1 MSATIEQTIGELKAT
16 LIAYIEATY
25 HIGDPAM
32 VRQRQRLLEQVGG
45 IFQRPYLESTP
56 RYTAGRSYGEMT
68 ELPPAVREAFVALSN
83 PEEGPPVIFDPP
95 YQHQEQAV
103 HDVLVKAKNLM
114 IMTGTGSGKT
124 ESFLLPIVGK
134 LALEAAKRPDAFR
147 DFHAMRAIVLYPMN
161 ALVNDQLGRLRL
173 LFGNPRVVKLFENL
187 AGRPARFARY
197 TSRTPY
203 AGVRMKNKDGDRL
216 ASLGEFFAN
225 IENAARRHAAGKP
238 NVASEDAA
246 ASALFHEL
254 KTRGKWPAKESVADW
269 FGNPGDRWLT
279 ANGEFKRAVLRE
291 HDAELL
297 TRHEVQESPPD
308 LLITNYSM
316 LEYMMMRPIERP
328 IFDKTR
334 AWLDAFPD
342 EKILVVMDEAHL
354 YRGAQGAEVGLLL
367 RRFRERLNIGA
378 DRFQVICATASF
390 EDKENAG
397 RFGADLTGTEKSSFV
412 PVTGAYAF
420 RSPASGGTQSD
431 VDALNSVD
439 IDQFYDPDASMQL
452 KAVEGFLAYRQV
464 PSNKDVD
471 ACLFQALSGFKPF
484 NLLVNETMTGA
495 VPVAELGERVF
506 PGLDAPQSSTAIS
519 SLLAIGSRARTGPDK
534 PSLLPCRV
542 HSFFRGLPGLWVCL
556 DSGCSE
562 LDEDERGGPAGKMY
576 SQPWE
581 RCPCGSPV
589 LEYYTCRH
597 CGTSYARAYTDDVA
611 NPKRLWATPGE
622 RMQNDQGFF
631 DEFKPVDLLLEE
643 PAKPELGRA
652 AIYDLNSGMLD
663 SPRPSERHRTVY
675 LPPAAGD
682 LVSEDEDRSGS
693 PGEFVPCACCQGKPF
708 YGQSSVQD
716 HQTKGDQ
723 PFQALLSTQI
733 RIQPPGPQ
741 PSSEF
746 APLRGRKVLIFS
758 DSRQMAA
765 RLAPLLQTYS
775 LKDTVRALL
784 PLGLK
789 LLKGNTSLGPTVG
802 LDNAFLAVLVAAQ
815 KFGVRIRPSLKSGE
829 AMPRMDAVAPGGAL
843 SDTAIF
849 NLMNNQCPADLLS
862 AIVDVIRD
870 GNLGLEA
877 LAVASLRERSDLTE
891 QLIGLPTLPGLA
903 EDGASKLAVARAW
916 MRCWQRRPGPGI
928 WFRDMPQQWWSEE
941 VISHKGK
948 FSPMDRVLRPKGT
961 KRFFEKEWLPRL
973 AKIFTQ
979 KMDDGGTRILASF
992 LTLEMDGEWKRCM
1005 RCKSVHR
1012 PIAGVPTCIDCEA
1025 ENCHIFDPN
1034 EDEVFLARK
1043 GYYRTPVSQALETMR
1058 PNLISLIAAEH
1069 TAQLNAAQP
1078 DDAFSLA
1085 ENHEIRFQD
1094 VNLAWRETDPSEPAI
1109 DVLSST
1115 TTMEVGIDIGAL
1127 SGVALRNMPPGRAN
1141 YQQRAGRA
1149 GRRGNA
1155 VATVVAF
1162 GSSDS
1167 HDDHYFIR
1175 PDEMIRGPVTDPRLT
1190 LENEDIA
1197 RRHVRAFLLQRYHEA
1212 RTPDID
1218 PQANPTLFSVLGSVG
1233 DFRDGTGILN
1243 RDDFAKWMKG
1253 MRFELM
1259 TAVDRWLPTQL
1270 PVPARARLIEQM
1282 IVDVLREVD
1291 EAVGY
1296 VFGSVKPTESAT
1308 AGETISTTNE
1318 VEKGESGEDDRADPL
1333 ADKLLDRLLY
1343 RGVLPRYA
1351 FPTDVAPFYVFNKS
1365 LSTPFRP
1372 KMEFA
1377 PAQGLNIALSQYAP
1391 NKQIWIRGKQYT
1403 SKAIYSPYRDERSDA
1418 WRKRR
1423 LYFECSVCHHAKTEL
1438 YYEEGLREVRDCEA
1452 CRSSNS
1458 FGPAK
1463 RWFRPPGFAHPIDRE
1478 PVTKADELIESAYA
1492 TRAKLVMQTPSKNK
1506 AWIAVNERVRAFP
1519 TREYLLASNSGPD
1532 GDGYH
1537 YCTGCGRIESAKDPE
1552 TNLFQQH
1559 SRPFLSDE
1567 SEACPGTFTASKIV
1581 LGTDFV
1587 TDISLFSLSLS
1598 APFRLRPG
1606 NTETNIALRTICE
1619 AVAKAAC
1626 RMLEIES
1633 GEILAEYRPALTE
1646 LGALGTEVEIFLYD
1660 TLSGGAG
1667 FSTQLAGRAAELF
1680 RNTLGIL
1687 SGCPEGCDASCYRCL
1702 RSFRNKLDHRFLDR
1716 KVGEQLLRA
1725 ALEGGYPEYPPDRIQ
1740 SALDVLFTDLTR
1752 QLSTDFQFERDVVR
1766 TAKDSSRVR
1775 VPMLAIRRADLK
1787 ELWISLA
1794 SPVAPE
1800 VPADTVLRQIERWP
1814 SHPVFPIDELMVR
1827 TNLPAAVGMIVD
1839 QFRKL

>member
-1 MSATIEQTIGELKAT
+1 
-16 LIAYIEATY
+16 
-25 HIGDPAM
+25 
-32 VRQRQRLLEQVGG
+32 
-45 IFQRPYLESTP
+45 
-56 RYTAGRSYGEMT
+56 
-68 ELPPAVREAFVALSN
+68 
-83 PEEGPPVIFDPP
+83 
-95 YQHQEQAV
+95 
-103 HDVLVKAKNLM
+103 
-114 IMTGTGSGKT
+114 
-124 ESFLLPIVGK
+124 LPIVGK

-367 RRFRERLNIGA
+367 RRFRER
-378 DRFQVICATASF
+378 
-390 EDKENAG
+390 
-397 RFGADLTGTEKSSFV
+397 
-412 PVTGAYAF
+412 
-420 RSPASGGTQSD
+420 
-431 VDALNSVD
+431 
-439 IDQFYDPDASMQL
+439 
-452 KAVEGFLAYRQV
+452 
-464 PSNKDVD
+464 
-471 ACLFQALSGFKPF
+471 
-484 NLLVNETMTGA
+484 
-495 VPVAELGERVF
+495 
-506 PGLDAPQSSTAIS
+506 LDAPQSSTAIS

-1519 TREYLLASNSGPD
+1519 TREYLLVSNSGPD